1 MSPLQVTTTT
11 ANGLLSGQDEP
22 MFLEHPPTSESV
34 DIAFANDLQSDGY
47 VMNLTRL
54 WSWRPDVADA
64 FGDTRATLLDDC
76 ELTAADVALLV
87 AATAAGRSDSYCSL
101 AWGRRLAKHVGPD
114 AAASVVAGGLDGLD
128 DRARALTTW
137 ARQVV
142 DDPNATTNQDVQALR
157 DVGLSDRAIFEATAH
172 IAFRLAFSTV
182 NDALGAAPDAQA
194 ASAAPEAVRDAVR
207 FGRPPHPVP
216 S

>member
-1 MSPLQVTTTT
+1 
-11 ANGLLSGQDEP
+11 
-22 MFLEHPPTSESV
+22 MFLEHPPTSEPV
-34 DIAFANDLQSDGY
+34 DVAFATDLQNEGY

-54 WSWRPDVADA
+54 WSWRPDVADT
-64 FGDTRATLLDDC
+64 FGDARDVLLAEC
-76 ELTAADVALLV
+76 ELTDADVALLV
-87 AATAAGRSDSYCSL
+87 AATAAARSDSYCSL

-128 DRARALTTW
+128 ERARALTIW

-142 DDPNATTNQDVQALR
+142 VDPNATTAVDVQSLR

-182 NDALGAAPDAQA
+182 NDALGAAPDAQVA
-194 ASAAPEAVRDAVR
+194 EAAPDVLREAVT
-207 FGRPPHPVP
+207 FGRPPDRVP

>member
-1 MSPLQVTTTT
+1 
-11 ANGLLSGQDEP
+11 
-22 MFLEHPPTSESV
+22 MFLEHPPPSESV
-34 DIAFANDLQSDGY
+34 DGLFAGDLESDGY

-54 WSWRPDVADA
+54 WGWRPDVVEA

-76 ELTAADVALLV
+76 ELTQADVALLV
-87 AATAAGRSDSYCSL
+87 AATAAARSDSYCSL
-101 AWGRRLAKHVGPD
+101 AWGRKLAKLIGPD
-114 AAASVVAGGLDGLD
+114 AAGSVIAGGLEGLD
-128 DRARALTTW
+128 ERAQALTVW

-142 DDPNATTNQDVQALR
+142 ADPNATSTADVQTLR
-157 DVGLSDRAIFEATAH
+157 DAGLSDRAIFEATAH

-194 ASAAPEAVRDAVR
+194 AEAAPDEVRAAVT
-207 FGRPPHPVP
+207 FGRPPDTVP